1 MMDESEFVLEMRG
14 IRKSYGI
21 TQALKGV
28 SLSLRGGR
36 VYGLVGENGAGKSTL
51 VKSMCGAVI
60 PDEGEILF
68 DGKTV
73 ALKNPQD
80 ARNLG
85 VSTVFQELSLI
96 PDLSLAE
103 NIQLQRKD
111 GWIAG
116 RRKQIRYAE
125 RLAAGWGIASIDAG
139 SQLDSLSLRDQQLAE
154 VLCAVNRP
162 HRILILD
169 EPTSA
174 LLPADVD
181 WLESVITRVTAEG
194 SAVVI
199 ITHMLE
205 EIERFCDDIYV
216 QRNGLLV
223 DEMSRDAYV
232 RETVIEQMIGRS
244 LDSAFPSRP
253 DFDPDAPV
261 ILSASSIST
270 RDQLT
275 DLSLEIR
282 AGEIVGI
289 AALDGQ
295 GQDEV
300 FEVLAGA
307 KKARSGTITLSG
319 DAIRLSSP
327 ARALRPG
334 KGRGGIAFVPAERK
348 TLGAILGMSI
358 RKNIALPILRR
369 MTTGFWIN
377 DSREESAVRNVMR
390 AVQVDEAKIDDPVRS
405 LSGGNQQKVVFAKA
419 LSIDGDALLLFDP
432 TRGVDVGT
440 KYEIYKL
447 IGDYAAQ
454 GKAVLV
460 YSTEIPEVVNLCH
473 RALVLYHGSVV
484 DEFSGDGLREETLMA
499 AAIGASK

>member
-1 MMDESEFVLEMRG
+1 MMNTSEFVLEMRD

-21 TQALKGV
+21 TRALGGV
-28 SLSLRGGR
+28 SLSLRGGK

-51 VKSMCGAVI
+51 VKSMCGAVT
-60 PDEGEILF
+60 PDSGEILF
-68 DGKTV
+68 KGSPVT
-73 ALKNPQD
+73 LKSPD
-80 ARNLG
+80 SARELG
-85 VSTVFQELSLI
+85 ISTVFQELSLI

-111 GWIAG
+111 GWASG
-116 RRKQIRYAE
+116 RKRQLAYAE
-125 RLAAGWGIASIDAG
+125 QLASEWGISAIDA
-139 SQLDSLSLRDQQLAE
+139 STRLDSLSIRDQQLAE
-154 VLCAVNRP
+154 ILCAVNRP
-162 HRILILD
+162 HDVLILD

-181 WLESVITRVTAEG
+181 WLESVINRVTAAG

-205 EIERFCDDIYV
+205 EIERFCSDIYV

-223 DEMSRDAYV
+223 AEMSRDDYR

-244 LDSAFPSRP
+244 LDSAFPPRP
-253 DFDPDAPV
+253 EADPAAP
-261 ILSASSIST
+261 ILLSARGVST
-270 RDQLT
+270 RGQLA
-275 DLSLEIR
+275 DLNLEVR

-307 KKARSGTITLSG
+307 KRMRSGEVELAGQPLT
-319 DAIRLSSP
+319 LSSP
-327 ARALRPG
+327 ARALRPSG
-334 KGRGGIAFVPAERK
+334 GRKGISLVPAERK
-348 TLGAILGMSI
+348 TLGAILDLSV
-358 RKNIALPILRR
+358 RKNIALPILRKLNV
-369 MTTGFWIN
+369 GFWTS
-377 DSREESAVRNVMR
+377 DAREESAVRNLMR
-390 AVQVDEAKIDDPVRS
+390 AVQVDESKIDEPVRS

-419 LSIDGDALLLFDP
+419 LSTDGDVLLLFDP

-447 IGDYAAQ
+447 ICDYASQ
-454 GKAVLV
+454 GKAVLM

-473 RALVLYHGSVV
+473 RALVVYHGSVV
-484 DEFSGDGLREETLMA
+484 AEFSGTELREETLMA
-499 AAIGASK
+499 AAIGAGE